1 MKTPATAT
9 AAATAVV
16 AALMLSACG
25 QSGASDSS
33 TSAAS
38 AAASAS
44 HLSASSG
51 SAVTSSDGMM
61 TILPTGNLMIQVPGD
76 AITGATT
83 TYDDGMQQTYYDSRG
98 GIPLTVA
105 VEYYAAGTKPAAS
118 VLVAE
123 QQALTAQ
130 SIQPT
135 VTPIEVPGG
144 TGGNRLDWQTTA
156 VPPWLQDRKTTE
168 VPIMCAG
175 IIVDGPSGES
185 YGVYV
190 FADPK
195 NQESLDR
202 MSSVLSSVTVNAS

>member
-1 MKTPATAT
+1 MKTPVR
-9 AAATAVV
+9 AAAAAMVV
-16 AALMLSACG
+16 LALCACG
-25 QSGASDSS
+25 QRGGSDSS
-33 TSAAS
+33 TAS

-44 HLSASSG
+44 QPSTSKDSG
-51 SAVTSSDGMM
+51 AAASDGMM
-61 TILPTGNLMIQVPGD
+61 TLLPTGNLVIQVPGD

-105 VEYYAAGTKPAAS
+105 VEYYATGTKPAAS
-118 VLVAE
+118 VLAAE

-156 VPPWLQDRKTTE
+156 IPPWLQDRKTAE
-168 VPIMCAG
+168 VPITCAG

-185 YGVYV
+185 YGIYV

-195 NQESLDR
+195 NQESLRR
-202 MSSVLSSVTVNAS
+202 MSSVLTSVTVSAS